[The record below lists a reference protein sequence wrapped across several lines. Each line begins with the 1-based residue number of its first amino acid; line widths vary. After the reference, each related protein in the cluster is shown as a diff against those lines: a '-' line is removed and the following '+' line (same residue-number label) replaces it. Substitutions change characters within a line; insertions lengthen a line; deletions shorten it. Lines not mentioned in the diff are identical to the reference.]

1 MDKEN
6 PSFDQD
12 LLKKINQKLERKT
25 KEVEIIQQ
33 VSSQINATLNL
44 QNIANT
50 MLELMDE
57 FFGFKHTM
65 ILLLEEKDEI
75 LNVLATH
82 GYEEQ
87 GVGAKVKVGIGV
99 IGMVAK
105 RKKLMRMANLGA
117 QRAYMQAVK
126 EQVNQ
131 TTTTKIQEEE
141 VLPGLQDVE
150 SQVAIPMMLE
160 EKLVGVFSVESREIN
175 IFDKGD
181 ELLIG
186 ILANQAAIALQHAR
200 LFQREQ
206 QRLKELNEAHKEL
219 ADLNSNLEQKVE
231 ERTAELMELSAK
243 LSRYFSPQVYDSI
256 FSGKL
261 DVSIQ
266 TQRKPLTV
274 FFSDLQG
281 FTELTERLE
290 PEVLTEL
297 LTHYLTEMSKIA
309 IRWGGTIDKFIG
321 DAILV
326 FFGDPVT
333 KGNKEDAVACVLMA
347 LEMLDKIESIR
358 EFWRDRGVAR
368 PLNVR
373 MGVHT
378 GVCTVGNFGSEDRL
392 DYTVIGNGVNLASRL
407 ESNSEPNQ
415 ILISEDTYLLVKE
428 QVQCKQK
435 ETITVKGISHPIQT
449 FQVINLHHS
458 KDSDNKPLEHKIP
471 GLSLTLDPSGLEDHE
486 TARQLLSA
494 ALKRIKTKVGQD

>member
-6 PSFDQD
+6 PIVDQD
-12 LLKKINQKLERKT
+12 LLEKINQKLERKT

-65 ILLLEEKDEI
+65 ILLLEEKDET

-206 QRLKELNEAHKEL
+206 QRLHELNEAHKEL

-243 LSRYFSPQVYDSI
+243 LSR
-256 FSGKL
+256 
-261 DVSIQ
+261 
-266 TQRKPLTV
+266 
-274 FFSDLQG
+274 
-281 FTELTERLE
+281 
-290 PEVLTEL
+290 
-297 LTHYLTEMSKIA
+297 
-309 IRWGGTIDKFIG
+309 
-321 DAILV
+321 
-326 FFGDPVT
+326 
-333 KGNKEDAVACVLMA
+333 
-347 LEMLDKIESIR
+347 
-358 EFWRDRGVAR
+358 
-368 PLNVR
+368 
-373 MGVHT
+373 
-378 GVCTVGNFGSEDRL
+378 
-392 DYTVIGNGVNLASRL
+392 
-407 ESNSEPNQ
+407 
-415 ILISEDTYLLVKE
+415 
-428 QVQCKQK
+428 
-435 ETITVKGISHPIQT
+435 
-449 FQVINLHHS
+449 
-458 KDSDNKPLEHKIP
+458 
-471 GLSLTLDPSGLEDHE
+471 
-486 TARQLLSA
+486 
-494 ALKRIKTKVGQD
+494 

>member
-6 PSFDQD
+6 PIVDQE
-12 LLKKINQKLERKT
+12 LLEKINQKLERKT

-231 ERTAELMELSAK
+231 ERTAELMELSAIQQLQQFHLMLNLLDLYQNK
-243 LSRYFSPQVYDSI
+243 PWQQHRHHMLDS
-256 FSGKL
+256 
-261 DVSIQ
+261 Q
-266 TQRKPLTV
+266 
-274 FFSDLQG
+274 
-281 FTELTERLE
+281 
-290 PEVLTEL
+290 
-297 LTHYLTEMSKIA
+297 
-309 IRWGGTIDKFIG
+309 DKFYSNTTPK
-321 DAILV
+321 
-326 FFGDPVT
+326 FEPVYLPT
-333 KGNKEDAVACVLMA
+333 
-347 LEMLDKIESIR
+347 
-358 EFWRDRGVAR
+358 
-368 PLNVR
+368 
-373 MGVHT
+373 
-378 GVCTVGNFGSEDRL
+378 
-392 DYTVIGNGVNLASRL
+392 
-407 ESNSEPNQ
+407 
-415 ILISEDTYLLVKE
+415 ISELKKFPILTKKAPKLIGIVSLSKS
-428 QVQCKQK
+428 QK
-435 ETITVKGISHPIQT
+435 
-449 FQVINLHHS
+449 
-458 KDSDNKPLEHKIP
+458 KDLILNFF
-471 GLSLTLDPSGLEDHE
+471 
-486 TARQLLSA
+486 
-494 ALKRIKTKVGQD
+494 

>member
-1 MDKEN
+1 MDKDTR
-6 PSFDQD
+6 FLDQVQLD
-12 LLKKINQKLERKT
+12 KLNQKLERKT

-65 ILLLEEKDEI
+65 ILLLEEKEQI

-82 GYEEQ
+82 GYEDQ
-87 GVGAKVKVGIGV
+87 GIGAKVKVGMGV

-105 RKKLMRMANLGA
+105 RRKLMRMANLGA

-126 EQVNQ
+126 QQVNQ

-206 QRLKELNEAHKEL
+206 QRLHELNEAHKEL

-326 FFGDPVT
+326 FFGDPVS
-333 KGNKEDAVACVLMA
+333 KGNKEDALACVLMA

-358 EFWRDRGVAR
+358 AFWRDKGVAR
-368 PLNVR
+368 PLKVR
-373 MGVHT
+373 MGGHT
-378 GVCTVGNFGSEDRL
+378 GVCTV
-392 DYTVIGNGVNLASRL
+392 
-407 ESNSEPNQ
+407 
-415 ILISEDTYLLVKE
+415 
-428 QVQCKQK
+428 
-435 ETITVKGISHPIQT
+435 
-449 FQVINLHHS
+449 
-458 KDSDNKPLEHKIP
+458 
-471 GLSLTLDPSGLEDHE
+471 
-486 TARQLLSA
+486 
-494 ALKRIKTKVGQD
+494 

>member
-6 PSFDQD
+6 PIVDQD
-12 LLKKINQKLERKT
+12 LLEKINQKLERKT

-326 FFGDPVT
+326 FF
-333 KGNKEDAVACVLMA
+333 
-347 LEMLDKIESIR
+347 
-358 EFWRDRGVAR
+358 WR
-368 PLNVR
+368 
-373 MGVHT
+373 
-378 GVCTVGNFGSEDRL
+378 S
-392 DYTVIGNGVNLASRL
+392 
-407 ESNSEPNQ
+407 SN
-415 ILISEDTYLLVKE
+415 
-428 QVQCKQK
+428 
-435 ETITVKGISHPIQT
+435 
-449 FQVINLHHS
+449 
-458 KDSDNKPLEHKIP
+458 
-471 GLSLTLDPSGLEDHE
+471 
-486 TARQLLSA
+486 
-494 ALKRIKTKVGQD
+494 

>member
-1 MDKEN
+1 MDKDT
-6 PSFDQD
+6 PVLDQVQLD
-12 LLKKINQKLERKT
+12 KLNQKLERKT

-57 FFGFKHTM
+57 FFGFKNTM
-65 ILLLEEKDEI
+65 ILLLEEKEQI

-87 GVGAKVKVGIGV
+87 GIGAKVKVGMGV

-105 RKKLMRMANLGA
+105 RRKLMRMANLGA

-126 EQVNQ
+126 QQVNQ

-206 QRLKELNEAHKEL
+206 QRLHELNEAHKEL

-326 FFGDPVT
+326 FFGDPVS
-333 KGNKEDAVACVLMA
+333 KGNREDALACVLMA

-358 EFWRDRGVAR
+358 AFWRDKGVAR

-392 DYTVIGNGVNLASRL
+392 DYTVIGNGVNLASRR

-428 QVQCKQK
+428 QVRCKQK
-435 ETITVKGISHPIQT
+435 EAISVKGISHPVQT
-449 FQVINLHHS
+449 YQVINLYDS
-458 KDSDNKPLEHKIP
+458 KESDNKPLEHKIP

-486 TARQLLSA
+486 AARQLLSA
-494 ALKRIKTKVGQD
+494 ALKRLKTKVGQE